1 MNAAIANRRA
11 AQTRKSISDW
21 VLARLGPTMLGLP
34 SIILLTGFFVLPV
47 GMILAQSFFAPD
59 FTLSHYQRI
68 LTMPVYWLVFSISL
82 KIALIST
89 VVSMAAS
96 YFVASTLLFVRPV
109 SRSIILAVILVPFW
123 TNVLIRCYAWI
134 LLLQKSGLV
143 NGILVNSFHVLT
155 QPLPLLFNLTSVL
168 IGLVHYLIPVNIL
181 VLYTSM
187 QRIDLRLLQAAKGL
201 GANPLIAFLAVFV
214 PLSVPG
220 VFAAS
225 MLIFVISLGFFVT
238 PALLGG
244 PQEITMA
251 MMVSSYFTETVDW
264 GLGSALATVL
274 LVSTLIFVGFY
285 LLFQRRALAR

>member
-1 MNAAIANRRA
+1 MNAASAKRHGV
-11 AQTRKSISDW
+11 QTRKNISDW
-21 VLARLGPTMLGLP
+21 ILARLGPAMLSLP
-34 SIILLTGFFVLPV
+34 SITLLIGFFALPI

-59 FTLSHYQRI
+59 FTLAHYQRI
-68 LTMPVYWLVFSISL
+68 FTMPVYWFVFSISL

-96 YFVASTLLFVRPV
+96 YLVASTLLFVRPF
-109 SRSIILAVILVPFW
+109 SRSIMLAVILVPFW

-134 LLLQKSGLV
+134 LLLQKSGIV
-143 NGILVNSFHVLT
+143 NAILVNSFHVLT
-155 QPLPLLFNLTSVL
+155 QPLPLLFNLTAVL

-181 VLYTSM
+181 VLYTAM

-214 PLSVPG
+214 PLSMPG
-220 VFAAS
+220 VLAAS

-244 PQEITMA
+244 PQEITVA

-274 LVSTLIFVGFY
+274 LISTLIFVGFY
-285 LLFQRRALAR
+285 LLFQHRMVVR